1 MADLKCE
8 LAGASCPYEHQI
20 IAAYE
25 KLITGNGD
33 LPIIERVR
41 NLEDEMATAL
51 PILQSLEKAADRQE
65 GRDLERLNNEK
76 LRDLERRNNEKLRD
90 QRVQRFRF
98 WITVFLTIL
107 SITSA
112 LYVGLRAVESMHKG
126 TLTIPSI
133 HTGRTV
139 DRTFAAYHQLP
150 VQAGI
155 NEAAEQHMR

>member
-76 LRDLERRNNEKLRD
+76 LRDK
-90 QRVQRFRF
+90 RVQRFRF

-112 LYVGLRAVESMHKG
+112 LYVGLRAAESMHKG

-139 DRTFAAYHQLP
+139 DRTFAAYHHPP

-155 NEAAEQHMR
+155 NEAVEQHMR